1 MKKRTKLVALLMAM
15 VLVMGS
21 MTACGGD
28 DSKSDNNNTSSDDN
42 KKTETQDVTLTV
54 WAPQEDQKDYSDVD
68 SKFGGKKLLE
78 YMCDQFNEEHPEW
91 NITFK
96 YAVCGEA
103 DAKTQVTKDVAAAA
117 DVYMYP
123 GDQVQSLADAGAL
136 LPIADQQLTDV
147 KANNEE
153 NALSAVTI
161 DNKVYGVPFTPNT
174 WFLYYDKSKYNEND
188 VKSLDTMLAKDL
200 GKCQY
205 NFAMDLDNSWYIGGF
220 FASSGTKIFE
230 RVDDKTCKSEI
241 NDEKGLGAAKAILS
255 LVQNKKVLCDDDSQ
269 AAISNANKG
278 NCAAFCSGTWSATAA
293 KEAYGKNYAA
303 TKLPTVTINGE
314 EVQLDSVGSY
324 KYIGVNPNTENAQA
338 AQALA
343 IYLASEDCQLARFK
357 ARGVS
362 PTWTALA
369 DQVKDDVA
377 TVAQSEQL
385 QYMYITPQDKTFNNN
400 FWPTIDSLG
409 KGMLNKETTDK
420 NLQKQL
426 DQVAKSMVTD
436 LTQK

>member
-1 MKKRTKLVALLMAM
+1 MKKRTKIVALLMAM

-21 MTACGGD
+21 MTACGDKKKD
-28 DSKSDNNNTSSDDN
+28 DTASSNDSN
-42 KKTETQDVTLTV
+42 KTQKTEKMTLTV
-54 WAPQEDQKDYSDVD
+54 WAPQEDQKVYSGV
-68 SKFGGKKLLE
+68 SNEKLLT
-78 YMCDQFNEEHPEW
+78 YMCDEFNKAHPEW
-91 NITFK
+91 DITFK
-96 YAVCGEA
+96 YAVCGES

-123 GDQVQSLADAGAL
+123 GDQVQALADAGAL
-136 LPIADQQLTDV
+136 LPIAEQQLTDV

-205 NFAMDLDNSWYIGGF
+205 NFSMDLDNSWYIGGF

-269 AAISNANKG
+269 AAISNAKKG

-303 TKLPTVTINGE
+303 AKLPTVKINGE

-324 KYIGVNPNTENAQA
+324 KYVGVNPNTKNAQA

-400 FWPTIDSLG
+400 FWPTLDSLG

>member
-78 YMCDQFNEEHPEW
+78 YMCDQFNEDHPEW

-96 YAVCGEA
+96 YAVCGE
-103 DAKTQVTKDVAAAA
+103 DVAKDEVTKDVAAAA
-117 DVYMYP
+117 DVYMYA
-123 GDQVQSLADAGAL
+123 GDQVKTLVDAGAL

-147 KANNEE
+147 KENNAE
-153 NALSAVTI
+153 NALTAVTV
-161 DNKVYGVPFTPNT
+161 DNKVYGVPYTPNT
-174 WFLYYDKSKYNEND
+174 WFLYYDKSKYSEEE

-200 GKCQY
+200 GKCKY
-205 NFAMDLDNSWYIGGF
+205 NFAMDLDNGWYIGGF
-220 FASSGTKIFE
+220 FAASGTNVFE
-230 RVDDKTCKSEI
+230 RVSDSECKSSI
-241 NDEKGLGAAKAILS
+241 NDESGLGAAKAILA
-255 LVQNKKVLCDDDSQ
+255 LTQNKKVLCDNDAQ
-269 AAISNANKG
+269 VAMSNAKKG
-278 NCAAFCSGTWSATAA
+278 NCAAFCSGTWSAADA
-293 KEAYGKNYAA
+293 KKAYGDNYAA
-303 TKLPTVTINGE
+303 AKLPSVTINGK
-314 EVQLDSVGSY
+314 EVQLNSVGSY
-324 KYIGVNPNTENAQA
+324 KYVGVNPNTENAQA

-343 IYLASEDCQLARFK
+343 IYLASEQCQLDRFT

-362 PTWTALA
+362 PTWAGLS

-377 TVAQSEQL
+377 TAAQAEQL
-385 QYMYITPQDKTFNNN
+385 QYMYITPLDGTFNNN
-400 FWPTIDSLG
+400 YWTTLESLG
-409 KGMLNKETTDK
+409 KGMLNKEITDK

-426 DQVAKSMVTD
+426 DQAAKNMVTD
-436 LTQK
+436 ITKK

>member
-1 MKKRTKLVALLMAM
+1 MAM

-21 MTACGGD
+21 MTACGDKKKD
-28 DSKSDNNNTSSDDN
+28 DTASSDNN
-42 KKTETQDVTLTV
+42 KTQQTEKVTLTV
-54 WAPQEDQKDYSDVD
+54 WAPQEDQKVYSSVSD
-68 SKFGGKKLLE
+68 KKLLK
-78 YMCDQFNEEHPEW
+78 YMCDEFNAAHPEW
-91 NITFK
+91 DITFK
-96 YAVCGEA
+96 YAVCGE
-103 DAKTQVTKDVAAAA
+103 DKAKDEVTKDVAAAA
-117 DVYMYP
+117 DVYMYA
-123 GDQVQSLADAGAL
+123 GDQVQTLVDAGAL

-174 WFLYYDKSKYNEND
+174 WFLYYDKSKYSEKD
-188 VKSLDTMLAKDL
+188 VQSLDTMLAKDL
-200 GKCQY
+200 GKCKY

-220 FASSGTKIFE
+220 FAASGTKIFE
-230 RVDDKTCKSEI
+230 RVDDNTCKSEI

-269 AAISNANKG
+269 SAISNAKKG
-278 NCAAFCSGTWSATAA
+278 NCAAFTSGTWSAAAA
-293 KEAYGKNYAA
+293 KEAYGDNYAA
-303 TKLPTVTINGE
+303 AKLPAVTINGK
-314 EVQLDSVGSY
+314 EVQLDSIGGY
-324 KYIGVNPNTENAQA
+324 KYVGVNPNTKNAQV

-362 PTWTALA
+362 PTWTGLA

-385 QYMYITPQDKTFNNN
+385 QYMYITPLDSTFNN
-400 FWPTIDSLG
+400 FWSTVESLG
-409 KGMLNKETTDK
+409 KGMLNKEITEK

-426 DQVAKSMVTD
+426 DQAAKNMVTD
-436 LTQK
+436 ITKK

>member
-1 MKKRTKLVALLMAM
+1 MKKRTKIVALLMAM

-21 MTACGGD
+21 MTACGDKKKD
-28 DSKSDNNNTSSDDN
+28 DTASSDNN
-42 KKTETQDVTLTV
+42 KTQQTEKVTLTV
-54 WAPQEDQKDYSDVD
+54 WAPQEDQKVYSSVSD
-68 SKFGGKKLLE
+68 KKLLK
-78 YMCDQFNEEHPEW
+78 YMCDEFNAAHPEW
-91 NITFK
+91 DITFK
-96 YAVCGEA
+96 YAVCGE
-103 DAKTQVTKDVAAAA
+103 DKAKDEVTKDVAAAA
-117 DVYMYP
+117 DVYMYA
-123 GDQVQSLADAGAL
+123 GDQVQTLVDAGAL

-174 WFLYYDKSKYNEND
+174 WFLYYDKSKYSEKD
-188 VKSLDTMLAKDL
+188 VQSLDTMLAKDL
-200 GKCQY
+200 GKCKY

-220 FASSGTKIFE
+220 FAASGTKIFE
-230 RVDDKTCKSEI
+230 RVDDNTCKSEI

-269 AAISNANKG
+269 SAISNAKKG
-278 NCAAFCSGTWSATAA
+278 NCAAFTSGTWSAAAA
-293 KEAYGKNYAA
+293 KEAYGDNYAA
-303 TKLPTVTINGE
+303 AKLPAVTINGK
-314 EVQLDSVGSY
+314 EVQLDSIGGY
-324 KYIGVNPNTENAQA
+324 KYVGVNPNTKNAQV

-362 PTWTALA
+362 PTWTGLA

-385 QYMYITPQDKTFNNN
+385 QYMYITPLDSTFNN
-400 FWPTIDSLG
+400 FWSTVESLG
-409 KGMLNKETTDK
+409 KGMLNKEITEK

-426 DQVAKSMVTD
+426 DQAAKNMVTD
-436 LTQK
+436 ITKK